1 MILASRYKIIADLIN
16 NAQDRGREI
25 TRLVGNMNIYLSE
38 SEIFST
44 STDRQ
49 RLESQIDV
57 TLEVMTNFHQN
68 YANLMKDFVFILQKY
83 IDDNYS
89 SVNDFLS
96 DNSTQVKAVFA
107 DISQTVGYPIDAEN
121 IESIS

>member
-1 MILASRYKIIADLIN
+1 MISASRYKIIADLIN
-16 NAQDRGREI
+16 DAQDRGSEI
-25 TRLVGNMNIYLSE
+25 TRLIGNMDTYLSE
-38 SEIFST
+38 SEIPSV
-44 STDRQ
+44 SIDRQ
-49 RLESQIDV
+49 RLESQIDT
-57 TLEVMTNFHQN
+57 TLEVMTDFHQN

-96 DNSTQVKAVFA
+96 DNSTQVKSVFA
-107 DISQTVGYPIDAEN
+107 DISETVGYPIDAEN